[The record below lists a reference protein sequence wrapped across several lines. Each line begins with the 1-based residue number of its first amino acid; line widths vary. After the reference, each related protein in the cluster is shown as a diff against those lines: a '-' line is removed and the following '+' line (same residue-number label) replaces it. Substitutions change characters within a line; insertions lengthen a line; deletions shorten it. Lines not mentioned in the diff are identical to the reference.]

1 MRQQARRESL
11 LWASKPRKRGS
22 VCFLSLRACF
32 ISLLIKWHL
41 ILDMLFKIHVEL
53 VCSGPDSVYIVR
65 GMHWYK
71 SQAQIWQLL
80 FIIFAVRLSTHRFFL
95 CTMRVFFT
103 LNILIMI
110 SWIHFVFF
118 CRDDGQSKCFFYSVR
133 KERLLFLKQFFSC
146 WILYFFCCCWCGCKL
161 PA

>member
-1 MRQQARRESL
+1 MGWISLCGSRRGESPYCGHP
-11 LWASKPRKRGS
+11 KPRKRGS

-41 ILDMLFKIHVEL
+41 TLDMLFKIHVEL

-80 FIIFAVRLSTHRFFL
+80 FIIFAVRLSTLRFFL

-118 CRDDGQSKCFFYSVR
+118 CRDDGQNKCFFIGWE
-133 KERLLFLKQFFSC
+133 KKD
-146 WILYFFCCCWCGCKL
+146 YFF
-161 PA
+161 